1 MQPPGPK
8 VIVNITNRTVVRTI
22 FWVILA
28 VLGYK
33 FIGRISHELILIFV
47 SIFLALALNPVVSW
61 MSRRLKLRSRVRATA
76 AAYLLVV
83 LFLVAFFAL
92 VTPPLIRQTRDFI
105 NQVPQT
111 VQDFQSKDSSL
122 ARTIKRYH
130 LDQKLDQAAKDFTS
144 HYSSFGTRLLDT
156 GRRLV
161 EALASFLA
169 VLVLTFMMLVEGPAW
184 FDLYFRSLSAA
195 KKEHQKM
202 LAHRMYKSVSGFV
215 NGQFILAAIAGLM
228 AFAALEIAGH
238 ILNVR
243 TNAVALGGI
252 VAVFGVIP
260 LFGNPLAAIIVILVS
275 LLNSVNLAL
284 VMLAYF
290 IVYFF
295 VENHTLQ
302 PYLQSRLN
310 ELTPLTVFVAAIVGV
325 GFGGILGAIVAIPAA
340 SAIKI
345 LVENHYQRRPAKSA
359 SV

>member
-1 MQPPGPK
+1 MQPPGAK
-8 VIVNITNRTVVRTI
+8 VMVNITNRTVIRTI
-22 FWVILA
+22 VWVILA

-47 SIFLALALNPVVSW
+47 SFFLALALNPVVSW
-61 MSRRLKLRSRVRATA
+61 MSRRLRLRSRVRATA

-83 LFLVAFFAL
+83 IFLVAFFAL

-122 ARTIKRYH
+122 SRTIKRYH

-184 FDLYFRSLSAA
+184 LDLYFRSLPAA
-195 KKEHQKM
+195 KREHQKI
-202 LAHRMYKSVSGFV
+202 LARRMYKSVSGFV

-228 AFAALEIAGH
+228 AFAALEITGH
-238 ILNVR
+238 ILDVR

-260 LFGNPLAAIIVILVS
+260 LFGNPLAAIIVILIS
-275 LLNSVNLAL
+275 LLNSVDLAL

-290 IVYFF
+290 IIYFF

-302 PYLQSRLN
+302 PFLQSRLN
-310 ELTPLTVFVAAIVGV
+310 ELTPLTVFIAAIVGV

-345 LVENHYQRRPAKSA
+345 LAENHYQRRTAKAA
-359 SV
+359 S